1 MSRLFISLYV
11 FVAISILVLGIGL
24 EKLLINKQ
32 SAQTPA
38 QKAILSL
45 VTANRNQPDTLLKL
59 LRQAG
64 AKTQVYPA
72 SQFSPYSTHGA
83 ALENNEVIQG
93 IADDDWLILIPTNQD
108 TVVQARF
115 ANTKNSSMSWILY
128 STLFFGF
135 LGVAI
140 AIWVVPIWRD
150 LRKLSTA
157 TETLQKDGTLEVPKI
172 PAHSPL
178 QPLVEGYNALNSNI
192 KTLLHQ
198 HKALAGAITHEFK
211 TPLARLRFAL
221 VSPGQYDKKQI
232 QAIRAD
238 ITELEH
244 LVQEMLDFTRL
255 DVHEPDLH
263 IEDIPIQALCEQRLS
278 KFRPGTSIT
287 LECVADNVTLLADA
301 TLLTRAID
309 NLLANA
315 LRHAKARV
323 RIAVSIMEH
332 VVISV
337 EDDGDGVPDSDKE
350 KVFEPFYR
358 ADTHRSR
365 QHGGT
370 GLGLAIVQRIMHW
383 HKGTCSVTN
392 SALGGAAFML
402 KFDARSHRL

>member
-1 MSRLFISLYV
+1 
-11 FVAISILVLGIGL
+11 
-24 EKLLINKQ
+24 
-32 SAQTPA
+32 
-38 QKAILSL
+38 LSL
-45 VTANRNQPDTLLKL
+45 VTANRNDPEKL
-59 LRQAG
+59 YTILTQAG
-64 AKTQVYPA
+64 AKTNSYPA
-72 SQFSPYSTHGA
+72 SQFSPYSTYGT
-83 ALENNEVIQG
+83 ALANNEVVQG
-93 IADDDWLILIPTNQD
+93 LDNDQWVILIPTNQN

-115 ANTKNSSMSWILY
+115 LANKTSTAPWMLY

-150 LRKLSTA
+150 LQKLTKA
-157 TETLQKDGTLEVPKI
+157 TEILQKDGTLMVPHIAK
-172 PAHSPL
+172 HSPL
-178 QPLVEGYNALNSNI
+178 RPLVEGYTALNNNI
-192 KTLLHQ
+192 KTLLAQ

-221 VSPGQYDKKQI
+221 ASPGHYQSSQI
-232 QAIRAD
+232 QAIHAD
-238 ITELEH
+238 ITELEN

-263 IEDIPIQALCEQRLS
+263 IEDIPLRALCEQRQQ
-278 KFRPGTSIT
+278 KFQPGTEIYI
-287 LECVADNVTLLADA
+287 ECMGDDIVLLADA
-301 TLLTRAID
+301 ALLTRAID

-315 LRHAKARV
+315 LRHARTSV
-323 RIAVSIMEH
+323 RIAISSVDM

-337 EDDGDGVPDSDKE
+337 EDDGDGVPDKDKQ

-365 QHGGT
+365 RHGGT

-383 HKGTCSVTN
+383 HSGTCYVTD

-402 KFDARSHRL
+402 KFKPQSHRIQSL